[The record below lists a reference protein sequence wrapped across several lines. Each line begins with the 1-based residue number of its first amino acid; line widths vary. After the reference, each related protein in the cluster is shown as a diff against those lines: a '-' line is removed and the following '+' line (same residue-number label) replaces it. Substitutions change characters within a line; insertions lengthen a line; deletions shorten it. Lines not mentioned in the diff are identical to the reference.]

1 MDDRQRKEAGRAG
14 EATALAH
21 LQTQGLQLVAAQFQ
35 VQGAARST
43 W

>member
-14 EATALAH
+14 EAAALAH
-21 LQTQGLQLVAAQFQ
+21 LRAGGLQLIAAQLSL
-35 VQGAARST
+35 QGAARST